1 MVSQSSPGRRA
12 RHLLDLNVRKFQQS
26 AHLRWQ
32 TGVYSPVQMHQL
44 SLTIGLDDRGLL
56 RRLLDHNLR
65 ADNVLA
71 LKFAPIAEVAWASGQ
86 VTRPEYVMAI
96 KPVFSAELFRSGPAT
111 DTFRTWLKVRPP
123 AGLWSLWEDFARAS
137 ASHYHQATNRAFG
150 QRLYDLAAEVAL
162 ASGGLVDEGGIC
174 RAERS
179 VLDRIWS
186 AYDLRSTDGRSA
198 KRFRSTSWRNR
209 DEVA

>member
-1 MVSQSSPGRRA
+1 MVSQNLPGRRA
-12 RHLLDLNVRKFQQS
+12 RHLLDLNVRKFQRS
-26 AHLRWQ
+26 AHSRWQ
-32 TGVYSPVQMHQL
+32 TDVYSPVQLHQL
-44 SLTIGLDDRGLL
+44 SLTTGVEDRGLL

-71 LKFAPIAEVAWASGQ
+71 LKFAPVAEVAWASGQ

-96 KPVFSAELFRSGPAT
+96 KPVFSSELFRSRPAT
-111 DTFRTWLKVRPP
+111 DTFRTWLKARPA

-137 ASHYHQATNRAFG
+137 AGHHQAANRAFG
-150 QRLYDLAAEVAL
+150 QRLYDLATEVAW

-174 RAERS
+174 RAERE
-179 VLDRIWS
+179 VLDRIRS
-186 AYDLRSTDGRSA
+186 VYDLRSGDVRSA
-198 KRFRSTSWRNR
+198 RRSRSLSRHRDR

>member
-1 MVSQSSPGRRA
+1 MVSQNSPGRRA
-12 RHLLDLNVRKFQQS
+12 RHLLDLKVRKFQNS
-26 AHLRWQ
+26 AHSRWQ
-32 TGVYSPVQMHQL
+32 TDVYSPVQLHQL
-44 SLTIGLDDRGLL
+44 SLTTGVEDRGLL

-71 LKFAPIAEVAWASGQ
+71 LKFAPVAEVAWASGQ

-96 KPVFSAELFRSGPAT
+96 KPVFSSELFRSRPAT
-111 DTFRTWLKVRPP
+111 DTFRTWLKVRPA

-137 ASHYHQATNRAFG
+137 ASHHPQATNRAFG
-150 QRLYDLAAEVAL
+150 QRLYDLATEVAL

-174 RAERS
+174 RAERR

-186 AYDLRSTDGRSA
+186 AYDLRSTDSRSA
-198 KRFRSTSWRNR
+198 SRLRATSRRDR